1 MKTKT
6 FAGLIALVLSLV
18 ALTGWSCGQ
27 GYGVSNW
34 EDTAPTAK
42 TYQNDEWGVRF
53 QYPNGW
59 QYREYRETI
68 EGREEVTLAFSDTTL
83 PADIPPEPIFP
94 VTVFIDV
101 RTVDAITAT
110 YAEVV
115 SSEDITLGGKTV
127 KKIVYFSNML
137 EQNDIVYLAPL
148 NSGTLKFFILQEAD
162 YPTIAEN
169 MINTLVETE

>member
-6 FAGLIALVLSLV
+6 FAGLIVLVLSLV

-68 EGREEVTLAFSDTTL
+68 EGEEIVTLAFSDQELPETL
-83 PADIPPEPIFP
+83 PPEPLFP
-94 VTVFIDV
+94 IMISRDARNVDEIVAIHA
-101 RTVDAITAT
+101 DAI
-110 YAEVV
+110 
-115 SSEDITLGGKTV
+115 SIEDKNMGGMMVKAITRYSD
-127 KKIVYFSNML
+127 IL
-137 EQNDIVYLAPL
+137 EQN
-148 NSGTLKFFILQEAD
+148 
-162 YPTIAEN
+162 YPIYVVSLPGGSMQVLSLDARYTAIAES
-169 MINTLVETE
+169 MISTLVETE